1 MLSELDET
9 TIKQR
14 VLEIFDRFD
23 FDYEISWRLS
33 GNPFLT
39 SGGTL
44 IEAAHTAIKKVT
56 GLDTSKRSNISST
69 RCLIVVSSNS
79 VQKRKLNN
87 SSSSP
92 GIIFSAPVPAL
103 ILDICKL
110 VGGKN

>member
-1 MLSELDET
+1 VCCTELDET

-44 IEAAHTAIKKVT
+44 IEAAHTT
-56 GLDTSKRSNISST
+56 GI
-69 RCLIVVSSNS
+69 
-79 VQKRKLNN
+79 
-87 SSSSP
+87 
-92 GIIFSAPVPAL
+92 
-103 ILDICKL
+103 DIGYL
-110 VGGKN
+110 QAGGGGKLIPCIPDFFS